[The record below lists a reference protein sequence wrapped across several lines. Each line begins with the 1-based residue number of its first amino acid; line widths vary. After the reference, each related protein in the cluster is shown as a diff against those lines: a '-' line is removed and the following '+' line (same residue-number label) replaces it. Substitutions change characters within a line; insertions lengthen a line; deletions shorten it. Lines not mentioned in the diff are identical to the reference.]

1 MHTLKFLSPAPLALA
16 LTATL
21 AATVLAP
28 DARAQTPGAAPWV
41 AGLMPDRRP
50 EAAPTEAA
58 LTADAALR
66 QRRLAGVSRPWPG
79 QIERVAEQ
87 GRWYSPMFQPGMP
100 GRYDLRALHD
110 PARP

>member
-1 MHTLKFLSPAPLALA
+1 MDKLKLPWPTPLALA
-16 LTATL
+16 VAATL

-28 DARAQTPGAAPWV
+28 DAQAQATGAAPWV
-41 AGLMPDRRP
+41 AGLTPDRRP

-66 QRRLAGVSRPWPG
+66 QRRLAGISRPWPG

-87 GRWYSPMFQPGMP
+87 GRWYSPMFLAGMT
-100 GRYDLRALHD
+100 GLYDLRGWH
-110 PARP
+110 RPDR